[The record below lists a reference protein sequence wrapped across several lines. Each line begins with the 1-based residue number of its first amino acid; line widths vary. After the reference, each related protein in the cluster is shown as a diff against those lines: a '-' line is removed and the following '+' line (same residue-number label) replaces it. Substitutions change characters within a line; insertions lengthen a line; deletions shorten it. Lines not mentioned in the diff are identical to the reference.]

1 MRISDTSFLDP
12 AQTDAPRR
20 NRFAVSRMAGTVPA
34 WQPRIQP
41 ANFAPGQIVSTELAT
56 GHKPGFADLVDIIN
70 PLQHIPVVGHVY
82 RRMTGD
88 EISPPA
94 QFIGSA
100 LYGGPLGAVAAL
112 TDIAVREQ
120 TGKGSIDT
128 MMGFLGRGP
137 AEAEPPA
144 PLHLAQRRAE
154 NPRTAGTMP
163 VWGQDTQLAALPA
176 GPLGTGTKFALL
188 LNDLTA

>member
-12 AQTDAPRR
+12 AQTDTPRR
-20 NRFAVSRMAGTVPA
+20 NRFAVNRMAGTVPS
-34 WQPRIQP
+34 WKPRVLS
-41 ANFAPGQIVSTELAT
+41 ASFAPSQIVRTDITT

-82 RRMTGD
+82 RKMTGD

-120 TGKGSIDT
+120 TGKGNIDT

-137 AEAEPPA
+137 AEAETPA
-144 PLHLAQRRAE
+144 PMHLAQRRTE

-163 VWGQDTQLAALPA
+163 VWGQDTQPVAVPPD
-176 GPLGTGTKFALL
+176 PLGSETKFALL
-188 LNDLTA
+188 LKDLNA